1 MSDGQLSSMT
11 KALVEAAKADTP
23 GAAVRAKVWS
33 QVSAAVGGAPVA
45 GGGAAAA
52 AGSASA
58 AKLLVVGALFGGT
71 LTVGLAV
78 TVLRVSHAPSEV
90 RAAAVAPAEI
100 APMSMGGAPAV
111 TPETLPAA
119 GPAAS
124 PEPPTVPVSALLPVP
139 AVPPPAFAPA
149 PAPRP
154 ASAPG
159 RVTGRVTGPASA
171 PVQAPP
177 AAPPLDPL
185 AREAQLVSEAR
196 GALGRGD
203 ARRALQAVLAAR
215 ALPSHQLT
223 PEELAVQSQA
233 LRALGRPGEAN
244 TVDETL
250 RSQFPESAL
259 AR

>member
-1 MSDGQLSSMT
+1 
-11 KALVEAAKADTP
+11 
-23 GAAVRAKVWS
+23 
-33 QVSAAVGGAPVA
+33 
-45 GGGAAAA
+45 
-52 AGSASA
+52 
-58 AKLLVVGALFGGT
+58 
-71 LTVGLAV
+71 
-78 TVLRVSHAPSEV
+78 
-90 RAAAVAPAEI
+90 
-100 APMSMGGAPAV
+100 
-111 TPETLPAA
+111 
-119 GPAAS
+119 
-124 PEPPTVPVSALLPVP
+124 
-139 AVPPPAFAPA
+139 
-149 PAPRP
+149 
-154 ASAPG
+154 
-159 RVTGRVTGPASA
+159 
-171 PVQAPP
+171 VQAPP